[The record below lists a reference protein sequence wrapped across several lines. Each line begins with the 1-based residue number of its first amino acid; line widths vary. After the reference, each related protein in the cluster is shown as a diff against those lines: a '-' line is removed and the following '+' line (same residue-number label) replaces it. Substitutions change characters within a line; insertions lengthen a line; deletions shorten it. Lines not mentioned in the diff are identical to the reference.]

1 MDDQMRREKRLKE
14 KVLQKVGLFEFILTS
29 GA

>member
-14 KVLQKVGLFEFILTS
+14 KVLQEVGLFEFMLTS